1 MYTFWDFPFLS
12 NFQQL
17 DFQGLPCF
25 FFFTLGTSPFIF
37 KDFLVFYILLGTSP
51 FIFKDFL
58 VCVHFLGLPIHIIL
72 LTTSFSRTSLLFIY
86 FGDFPFHFQGLPCLC
101 TLFGTSHFYQTFN
114 NFIFKDFL
122 VCICFGDFPFTIN
135 NFYISFSRTSLIFIY
150 FGGFPFHFQG
160 LPCCLHTLGTSPFIF
175 KDFLVCVHL
184 LGLPTSIKLSTTS
197 FSRTSL
203 FVYTLGTSL
212 FLLKLQQFH
221 LQGRPCFVYT
231 LGTSHLQLTTST
243 LHFQGLPCFGT
254 PLFNQ
259 IVVRT
264 ITIIIFAFLCRGQ
277 LST

>member
-17 DFQGLPCF
+17 DFQGLPCCF

-212 FLLKLQQFH
+212 FFFTQITTISFA
-221 LQGRPCFVYT
+221 R
-231 LGTSHLQLTTST
+231 TSLFCIYFGDFPFTINNFYVAFSRTS
-243 LHFQGLPCFGT
+243 
-254 PLFNQ
+254 LFWDSP
-259 IVVRT
+259 
-264 ITIIIFAFLCRGQ
+264 F
-277 LST
+277 

>member
-1 MYTFWDFPFLS
+1 MYTCWDFPLQS

-17 DFQGLPCF
+17 
-25 FFFTLGTSPFIF
+25 
-37 KDFLVFYILLGTSP
+37 
-51 FIFKDFL
+51 
-58 VCVHFLGLPIHIIL
+58 
-72 LTTSFSRTSLLFIY
+72 
-86 FGDFPFHFQGLPCLC
+86 HFQGLPCL
-101 TLFGTSHFYQTFN
+101 
-114 NFIFKDFL
+114 
-122 VCICFGDFPFTIN
+122 
-135 NFYISFSRTSLIFIY
+135 YILW
-150 FGGFPFHFQG
+150 G
-160 LPCCLHTLGTSPFIF
+160 LPF
-175 KDFLVCVHL
+175 
-184 LGLPTSIKLSTTS
+184 
-197 FSRTSL
+197 
-203 FVYTLGTSL
+203 

>member
-1 MYTFWDFPFLS
+1 MFVYTFWDFPFLS

-17 DFQGLPCF
+17 DFQGLPC

-212 FLLKLQQFH
+212 FFTQI
-221 LQGRPCFVYT
+221 
-231 LGTSHLQLTTST
+231 TTIFICKDV
-243 LHFQGLPCFGT
+243 LVLYILWGLPIY
-254 PLFNQ
+254 N
-259 IVVRT
+259 
-264 ITIIIFAFLCRGQ
+264 
-277 LST
+277 

>member
-25 FFFTLGTSPFIF
+25 FFYIGDIPFHFQGLPCFLYTFGDFPFHFQGLPCLCTLFGTSHS
-37 KDFLVFYILLGTSP
+37 YHT
-51 FIFKDFL
+51 
-58 VCVHFLGLPIHIIL
+58 

-212 FLLKLQQFH
+212 FFYSNYNNFICKDVLVLYILW
-221 LQGRPCFVYT
+221 
-231 LGTSHLQLTTST
+231 
-243 LHFQGLPCFGT
+243 GLPIY
-254 PLFNQ
+254 N
-259 IVVRT
+259 
-264 ITIIIFAFLCRGQ
+264 
-277 LST
+277 